1 MANRDQKIHGIIHSA
16 AAASAAV
23 GAGLAQLPGSDA
35 PVLVGIQ
42 TTMIIAIAMEH
53 GVSLTK
59 AAAAR
64 MVLTFAATCVG
75 RGVSQWL
82 VGWIPGWGNAINATT
97 AASLTEGI
105 GWATDAYFEGSTAA
119 A

>member
-1 MANRDQKIHGIIHSA
+1 MATRDQKIHGIIHTASTA
-16 AAASAAV
+16 AAAV
-23 GAGLAQLPGSDA
+23 GAGLAQLPGADA

-42 TTMIIAIAMEH
+42 TAMISAVASEH

-59 AAAAR
+59 AAAAD
-64 MVLTFAATCVG
+64 MLLTFTATCVG

-82 VGWIPGWGNAINATT
+82 VGWIPGWGNAINAAT

-105 GWATDAYFEGSTAA
+105 GWAVDAYFEEKAA
-119 A
+119 